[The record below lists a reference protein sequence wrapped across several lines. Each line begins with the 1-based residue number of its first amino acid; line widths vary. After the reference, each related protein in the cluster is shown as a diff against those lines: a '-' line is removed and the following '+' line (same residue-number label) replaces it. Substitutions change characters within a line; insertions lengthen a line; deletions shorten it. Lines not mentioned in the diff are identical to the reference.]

1 MILQQEEKNMERTR
15 NWYNFE
21 TGILRIG
28 EKLREKLLDNNIK
41 FEISGNFDKMHF
53 EILMNPT
60 EYEIINNIIM
70 TMTV

>member
-1 MILQQEEKNMERTR
+1 MERAR

-28 EKLREKLLDNNIK
+28 EKLRDKLLDMDIK

-70 TMTV
+70 TMTI